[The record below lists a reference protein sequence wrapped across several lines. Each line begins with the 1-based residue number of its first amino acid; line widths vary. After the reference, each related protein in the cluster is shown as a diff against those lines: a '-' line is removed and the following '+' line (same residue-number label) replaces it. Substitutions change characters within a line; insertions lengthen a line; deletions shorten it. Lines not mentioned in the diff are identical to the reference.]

1 MDAKKAYHISTA
13 GEIKEI
19 SPANGK
25 DFKLAEE
32 QKIVSEYVEVVHI
45 TKHII
50 AIVDEEGKI
59 KGREPNRLAT
69 IIANSAY
76 GIMQG
81 DYLAGDVIICPSQMF
96 R

>member
-1 MDAKKAYHISTA
+1 MNRLKAYHITAA
-13 GEIKEI
+13 GEIKEV

-25 DFKLAEE
+25 DFKL
-32 QKIVSEYVEVVHI
+32 SEAQNLVGGYIEVVHL
-45 TKHII
+45 TKDII

-69 IIANSAY
+69 VIANSAH
-76 GIMQG
+76 GLWEG
-81 DYLAGDVIICPSQMF
+81 DYLAGDVVICPSQML